1 MLSNSVFLIA
11 DAKNSTWSFAVE
23 DYNHLGIQLCKILLR
38 YCMVEIFVHEI
49 MPDGILCP
57 SLAVDSIQKEC
68 KHIEMNLIPKAVIKL
83 FQHYVKSTCQNKSTS
98 LATVGSTATDWTRVS
113 SKLSSTL
120 MQFQW
125 EGVE

>member
-1 MLSNSVFLIA
+1 
-11 DAKNSTWSFAVE
+11 
-23 DYNHLGIQLCKILLR
+23 
-38 YCMVEIFVHEI
+38 

-57 SLAVDSIQKEC
+57 SLAVDSIRKEC

-83 FQHYVKSTCQNKSTS
+83 FQHCVKSTHQN
-98 LATVGSTATDWTRVS
+98 LATVGNTATDWTRIS

-120 MQFQW
+120 MQFQR